1 MTFLEIDRVPPPEV
15 HPVLLRLLGISLTK
29 PYFQVV
35 RALLTENTT
44 KGFMPVV
51 LSNRY
56 LASKEKLMRD
66 KADMHT
72 K

>member
-1 MTFLEIDRVPPPEV
+1 MTFLEIDRMPPPEV
-15 HPVLLRLLGISLTK
+15 NPVLLRLLGISLTM

-35 RALLTENTT
+35 RALLTEN